1 MQNADNLK
9 FRASSIG
16 KLMGVKGLGETGY
29 KHLRNV
35 WIKEKYSREKELKNK
50 YVVKGLA
57 IEEDSLTLFS
67 RVTKT
72 FYKKNELFFENE
84 FVKGTPDIITEDTII
99 DIKSSYDIFTFFNA
113 TDEAMNK
120 DYFYQLQVYM
130 WLTGKKKSKL
140 CYCLTDTP
148 PYLIDLEKKKL
159 TYDMPPDTSEYEEAC
174 RDLDKSL
181 TFGDIPLSERMNQIE
196 IPYDEKAIEKIKDR
210 ITEARKYMNENLFK
224 V

>member
-1 MQNADNLK
+1 MINADNLK

-29 KHLRNV
+29 KYLRNV

-72 FYKKNELFFENE
+72 FHKKNELFFENE

-113 TDEAMNK
+113 TDDALNK

-130 WLTGKKKSKL
+130 WLTGKKKSIL
-140 CYCLTDTP
+140 AYCLTDTP
-148 PYLIDLEKKKL
+148 AYLIDLEKKRL
-159 TYDMPPDTSEYEEAC
+159 TYEMPPDTNEYEEAC
-174 RDLDKSL
+174 RELDRSL

-196 IPYDEKAIEKIKDR
+196 IPYDEKAIEKMKER
-210 ITEARKYMNENLFK
+210 IVESRKYMNTNLFK